1 MGAAQKPTILL
12 VEDDEDIA
20 EILGLV
26 MPELGYGLVTAVNGE
41 EALALLRGAHER
53 PRLILLDLMMP
64 VMDGWTFYNRIRS
77 DDSGGI
83 PVVILSSADAEEARR
98 DLGAETALSKPFEID
113 DVVDRVRGLLPA

>member
-1 MGAAQKPTILL
+1 MNQSTVLI
-12 VEDDEDIA
+12 VDDERSIR
-20 EILGLV
+20 
-26 MPELGYGLVTAVNGE
+26 ELLK
-41 EALALLRGAHER
+41 LALEEDGFRVLTAEHGQAALEIVAHDH
-53 PRLILLDLMMP
+53 PDLILLDLMMP

-77 DDSGGI
+77 HDSGGI